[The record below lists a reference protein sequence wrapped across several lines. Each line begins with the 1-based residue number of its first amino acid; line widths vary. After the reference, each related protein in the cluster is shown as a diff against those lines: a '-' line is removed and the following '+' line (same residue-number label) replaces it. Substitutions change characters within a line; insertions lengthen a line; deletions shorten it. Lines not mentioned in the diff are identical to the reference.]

1 MTTPSI
7 LVIKHGALG
16 DIVIATAGFAAI
28 RAQHPHAHIVCLTTK
43 PYAGLLSQSPYFNEV
58 WVDEKPKFFQFGARK
73 KLRIM
78 LRSKPWE
85 WIYDLQTSTRSTS
98 YQWLLARPWPN
109 ISNVSRFT
117 SHRYVDPARHG
128 KHSYEN
134 LKIQLALADIQNI
147 GLPDVSWLKAD
158 VSELIPPTS
167 GGRLGGGHGDA
178 LNPTMPPPQPSP
190 DGRAGQY
197 VLIVAGGA
205 PHRLDK
211 RWPAESYAQLCQTF
225 IHKNITPLLIGTKA
239 EEDALNA
246 IAVQVPEAINLCG
259 ATSIAQITTLADQAK
274 LAVGNDTG
282 PMHLIA
288 ASGCPSTVL
297 FSAASDPVRS
307 APVGDHVRILR
318 ESNLKDLS
326 VETVL
331 ASLTDRL

>member
-1 MTTPSI
+1 MSSDSI

-28 RAQHPHAHIVCLTTK
+28 RAQHPNAHIACLTTK
-43 PYAGLLSQSPYFNEV
+43 PYADLLSKSPYFNEV
-58 WVDEKPKFFQFGARK
+58 WVDEKPKFFQFGTRK
-73 KLRIM
+73 KLKTM
-78 LRSKPWE
+78 LRSKPWT
-85 WIYDLQTSTRSTS
+85 WVYDLQTSTRSTF

-134 LKIQLALADIQNI
+134 LKIQLGLAGITNI

-158 VSELIPPTS
+158 ISEILAQIKT
-167 GGRLGGGHGDA
+167 
-178 LNPTMPPPQPSP
+178 PSY
-190 DGRAGQY
+190 A
-197 VLIVAGGA
+197 LIVPGGA

-211 RWPAESYAQLCQTF
+211 RWPAESYTQLCQTF

-239 EEDALNA
+239 EEEVLNE
-246 IAVQVPEAINLCG
+246 IAAQVPEAINLCG
-259 ATSIAQITTLADQAK
+259 ATSIAQITTLAAHAK

-297 FSAASDPVRS
+297 FSHASDPVRS
-307 APVGDHVRILR
+307 APVGAHVTVLR
-318 ESNLKDLS
+318 EKNLDDLS
-326 VETVL
+326 LETVV
-331 ASLTDRL
+331 ASLTERL